1 MNRALL
7 FVLLLISTTAF
18 AQRNIDQELMVQTPN
33 CENVAF
39 NSSRLIEHYFGQK
52 NYDSINVVFNRW
64 EEFCGTTEPLF
75 RLKVLHQIQIGKYSE
90 DWIDKE
96 YLMNFIYLYLDRLD
110 YSKQPNAKLIYER
123 YKIPFGYI
131 TFNSPFDDLTVIWA
145 NSLLEHDNLLP
156 VERAFCLLYSNQTE
170 AFWKMMKNKQLSGTK
185 LQEEYAL
192 QVGKT
197 KKMVE
202 GNFGFMT
209 GLMLP
214 FSNLKDVVGVKPIFG
229 FQFGMKQNKL
239 QYDLTMLLR
248 SGKTKQEYL
257 IIYQGEPKMTD
268 YYFGGYV
275 GLDVDYE
282 LWKNK
287 KKEFDLLTGIAYD
300 GFDAV
305 ESDTEKNIK
314 GKSINSLNLNLGL
327 GFRFYGKGM
336 NYWGVQ
342 TKYNIVNYIN
352 KQGTDFS
359 GDYISL
365 IVSYNFFGNIRKR
378 SMMERLQMK

>member
-90 DWIDKE
+90 DWMDKE

-229 FQFGMKQNKL
+229 FQFGLKQNKL

>member
-1 MNRALL
+1 MNKVLL
-7 FVLLLISTTAF
+7 FVVLLISTAAF
-18 AQRNIDQELMVQTPN
+18 AQRNIDQELLVQTPN

-52 NYDSINVVFNRW
+52 KYDSINVVFNRW

-75 RLKVLHQIQIGKYSE
+75 RLKVLYQIQIGKYSE
-90 DWIDKE
+90 EWMDKE

-123 YKIPFGYI
+123 YKISFGYI

-145 NSLLEHDNLLP
+145 NSLLERDNLLP
-156 VERAFCLLYSNQTE
+156 AERAFCLLYSNQTE
-170 AFWKMMKNKQLSGTK
+170 AFWQMMKNKQLSGTK

-214 FSNLKDVVGVKPIFG
+214 FGNLKDVVGVKPIFG

-257 IIYQGEPKMTD
+257 IMYQGEPKMTD

-327 GFRFYGKGM
+327 GLRFYGKGM

-352 KQGTDFS
+352 NQGTDFS
-359 GDYISL
+359 GDYVSL

>member
-1 MNRALL
+1 
-7 FVLLLISTTAF
+7 
-18 AQRNIDQELMVQTPN
+18 
-33 CENVAF
+33 
-39 NSSRLIEHYFGQK
+39 
-52 NYDSINVVFNRW
+52 
-64 EEFCGTTEPLF
+64 
-75 RLKVLHQIQIGKYSE
+75 
-90 DWIDKE
+90 
-96 YLMNFIYLYLDRLD
+96 
-110 YSKQPNAKLIYER
+110 
-123 YKIPFGYI
+123 
-131 TFNSPFDDLTVIWA
+131 
-145 NSLLEHDNLLP
+145 
-156 VERAFCLLYSNQTE
+156 
-170 AFWKMMKNKQLSGTK
+170 
-185 LQEEYAL
+185 
-192 QVGKT
+192 
-197 KKMVE
+197 
-202 GNFGFMT
+202 
-209 GLMLP
+209 
-214 FSNLKDVVGVKPIFG
+214 
-229 FQFGMKQNKL
+229 
-239 QYDLTMLLR
+239 MLLR

>member
-229 FQFGMKQNKL
+229 FQFGLKQNKL